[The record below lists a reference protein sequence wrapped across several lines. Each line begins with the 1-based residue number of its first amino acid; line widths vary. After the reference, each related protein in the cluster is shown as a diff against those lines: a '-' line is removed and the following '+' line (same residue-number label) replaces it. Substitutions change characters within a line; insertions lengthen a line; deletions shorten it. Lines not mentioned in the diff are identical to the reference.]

1 LHWQLLLLFA
11 SILCREFSGFHYE
24 VIAVARTVILGM
36 GEALAEFAQ
45 VGDHVPLAQE
55 GTYRGPFASGAPLIF
70 ATAVARLGG
79 RSAFLGTIG
88 DDAFGD
94 TVSDFLAA
102 EGVDQSGLCRL
113 DSLPTSAS
121 FVVNHPD
128 GTRSFFF
135 HMRNGAAGR
144 PPPLP
149 SPAFLQEVSWAHVN
163 GSCLAMNDSWWNYC
177 TEVARSVR
185 DAGGRVSLDP
195 NIRVELADPERIRA
209 LVAPILEVASI
220 VFPSGEE
227 AQLIAGADDPES
239 ACAILRKSAHNDAV
253 VLKQGADGC
262 TIYSHEGKVAVPS
275 FPVEEVDAT
284 GAGDTF
290 DAAFLWA
297 LQSGASLQTAAL
309 WANAAGALSVT
320 VTGPID
326 GAPQQEKVEMFLRAH
341 GQRSAAIARLLAAA
355 RGSD

>member
-1 LHWQLLLLFA
+1 M
-11 SILCREFSGFHYE
+11 
-24 VIAVARTVILGM
+24 ARNVILSM

-45 VGDHVPLAQE
+45 VGAHAPLTAA

-79 RSAFLGTIG
+79 RSAFLGTVG

-94 TVSDFLAA
+94 AICAFLEREDVARS
-102 EGVDQSGLCRL
+102 GVARTGE
-113 DSLPTSAS
+113 LPTSAS

-149 SPAFLQEVSWAHVN
+149 TPAFLRQVAWAHVN
-163 GSCLAMNDSWWNYC
+163 GSCLAMNDAWWKYC
-177 TEVARSVR
+177 ILVARLVWES
-185 DAGGRVSLDP
+185 GGRVSLDP
-195 NIRVELADPERIRA
+195 NIRGELASPAQIRA
-209 LVAPILEVASI
+209 LVGPILDIASI

-227 AQLIAGADDPES
+227 AQLITGASTPAA
-239 ACAILRKSAHNDAV
+239 ACAVLRKAHHNEAV
-253 VLKQGADGC
+253 VLKRGADGC
-262 TIYSHEGKVAVPS
+262 TVYSDAGAAAAPS
-275 FPVEEVDAT
+275 FPVDEVDAT

-297 LQSGASLQTAAL
+297 LQQGVSLETAAR

-326 GAPQQEKVEMFLRAH
+326 GAPEREQVAALLRAH
-341 GQRSAAIARLLAAA
+341 GRCGGEMQRLLP
-355 RGSD
+355 G

>member
-1 LHWQLLLLFA
+1 M
-11 SILCREFSGFHYE
+11 
-24 VIAVARTVILGM
+24 ARNVILGM

-45 VGDHVPLAQE
+45 VGAHAPLTAA

-70 ATAVARLGG
+70 ATAAARLGG
-79 RSAFLGTIG
+79 RSAFLGTVG

-94 TVSDFLAA
+94 VVSGFLAS
-102 EGVDQSGLCRL
+102 EGVERSGLARTE
-113 DSLPTSAS
+113 SLPTSAS

-135 HMRNGAAGR
+135 HMRNGAAGV

-149 SPAFLQEVSWAHVN
+149 PPAFLRQAAWAHVN
-163 GSCLAMNDSWWNYC
+163 GSCLAMNDAWWKYC
-177 TEVARSVR
+177 ILVARLVR
-185 DAGGRVSLDP
+185 ESGGRVSLDP
-195 NIRVELADPERIRA
+195 NIRAELAAPEQIRA
-209 LVAPILEVASI
+209 LVGPILDLASI

-227 AQLIAGADDPES
+227 AQLITGAPTPEA
-239 ACAILRKSAHNDAV
+239 ACAILRKAPQNEAV
-253 VLKQGADGC
+253 VLKQGAAGC
-262 TIYSHEGKVAVPS
+262 TVYSGAGTVAVAS
-275 FPVEEVDAT
+275 YPVDEVDAT

-297 LQSGASLQTAAL
+297 LERGAAAETAAR

-326 GAPQQEKVEMFLRAH
+326 GAPDRETVAAFLRAQ
-341 GQRSAAIARLLAAA
+341 GQGGAELERLLE
-355 RGSD
+355 G

>member
-1 LHWQLLLLFA
+1 MA
-11 SILCREFSGFHYE
+11 RNMILS
-24 VIAVARTVILGM
+24 M
-36 GEALAEFAQ
+36 GEALAEFTQ
-45 VGDHVPLAQE
+45 VGPHAQLAEE

-88 DDAFGD
+88 NDAFGE
-94 TVSDFLAA
+94 TVSSFLVKQ
-102 EGVDQSGLCRL
+102 GVDESGVAR
-113 DSLPTSAS
+113 SAELPTSAS
-121 FVVNHPD
+121 FVVNHPN

-135 HMRNGAAGR
+135 HMRNGAAGQ

-149 SPAFLQEVSWAHVN
+149 APDTLQEVAWAHIN
-163 GSCLAMNDSWWNYC
+163 GSCLAMNDAWWKYC
-177 TEVARSVR
+177 ILVARLVR
-185 DAGGRVSLDP
+185 EAGGRVSLDP
-195 NIRVELADPERIRA
+195 NIRAELAGPEQIRA
-209 LVAPILEVASI
+209 LVGPVLDVASI

-227 AQLIAGADDPES
+227 AQLITGAKSAED
-239 ACAILRKSAHNDAV
+239 ACAALREGPHNVAV
-253 VLKQGADGC
+253 VLKQGPAGC
-262 TIYSHEGKVAVPS
+262 TVFSGEGTFSVPS

-297 LQSGASLQTAAL
+297 LQQGASLETAAL

-326 GAPQQEKVEMFLRAH
+326 GAPNRAHVVAFLRTQGRQA
-341 GQRSAAIARLLAAA
+341 AAIERLLAAT
-355 RGSD
+355 

>member
-1 LHWQLLLLFA
+1 M
-11 SILCREFSGFHYE
+11 
-24 VIAVARTVILGM
+24 ARTVILSM

-45 VGDHVPLAQE
+45 VGAHAPLTEE

-79 RSAFLGTIG
+79 ESAFLGTVG
-88 DDAFGD
+88 DDAFGE
-94 TVSDFLAA
+94 TVTGFLAR
-102 EGVDQSGLCRL
+102 EGVEHSGVARTGA
-113 DSLPTSAS
+113 LPTSAS

-135 HMRNGAAGR
+135 HMRNGAAGV

-149 SPAFLQEVSWAHVN
+149 PPAFLRRVAWVHVN
-163 GSCLAMNDSWWNYC
+163 GSCLAMNDAWWKHC
-177 TEVARSVR
+177 ILVARLVR
-185 DAGGRVSLDP
+185 EAGGRVSLDP
-195 NIRVELADPERIRA
+195 NVRAELASPAQIRA
-209 LVAPILEVASI
+209 LVGPILDVASI

-227 AQLIAGADDPES
+227 ARLITGAPSTEA
-239 ACAILRKSAHNDAV
+239 ACALLRKAPQNEAV
-253 VLKQGADGC
+253 VLKQGPAGC
-262 TIYSHEGKVAVPS
+262 AVYRNEGAVSVPS

-297 LQSGASLQTAAL
+297 LQRGASLEAAAL

-326 GAPQQEKVEMFLRAH
+326 GAPRREAVGAFLRAH
-341 GQRSAAIARLLAAA
+341 GQCAAEMERLLAAW
-355 RGSD
+355 R

>member
-1 LHWQLLLLFA
+1 M
-11 SILCREFSGFHYE
+11 
-24 VIAVARTVILGM
+24 ARNVILSM

-45 VGDHVPLAQE
+45 VGAHAPLTEA

-79 RSAFLGTIG
+79 RSAFLGTVG

-94 TVSDFLAA
+94 AICAFLER
-102 EGVDQSGLCRL
+102 EGVAQSGVARTGE
-113 DSLPTSAS
+113 LPTAAS

-135 HMRNGAAGR
+135 HMRNGAAGL

-149 SPAFLQEVSWAHVN
+149 APDVLRQTAWAHVN
-163 GSCLAMNDSWWNYC
+163 GSCLAMNDAWWKYC
-177 TEVARSVR
+177 LLVARRVR
-185 DAGGRVSLDP
+185 EYGGRVSLDP
-195 NIRVELADPERIRA
+195 NVRAELADPEQIRA
-209 LVAPILEVASI
+209 LVGPILDVASI

-227 AQLIAGADDPES
+227 AQLITGAPTTEA
-239 ACAILRKSAHNDAV
+239 ACAILRKAPHNEAV

-262 TIYSHEGKVAVPS
+262 TIYSDAGAAAVPS
-275 FPVEEVDAT
+275 FPVDEVDAT

-297 LQSGASLQTAAL
+297 LQQGVSLETAAR

-326 GAPQQEKVEMFLRAH
+326 GAPARDTVGAFLRAH
-341 GQRSAAIARLLAAA
+341 GRFDEEMERLLT
-355 RGSD
+355 G

>member
-1 LHWQLLLLFA
+1 M
-11 SILCREFSGFHYE
+11 
-24 VIAVARTVILGM
+24 ARNVILSM

-45 VGDHVPLAQE
+45 VGAHAPLTAA

-70 ATAVARLGG
+70 ATAAARLGG
-79 RSAFLGTIG
+79 RSAILGTVG

-94 TVSDFLAA
+94 VISGFLAR
-102 EGVDQSGLCRL
+102 EGVERSGVAR
-113 DSLPTSAS
+113 SGALPTSAS

-135 HMRNGAAGR
+135 HMRNGAAGA

-149 SPAFLQEVSWAHVN
+149 PPTFLRQVAWAHVN
-163 GSCLAMNDSWWNYC
+163 GSCLAMNDAWWKYC
-177 TEVARSVR
+177 ILVARLVR
-185 DAGGRVSLDP
+185 EAGGRVSLDP
-195 NIRVELADPERIRA
+195 NIRAELAAPEQIRA
-209 LVAPILEVASI
+209 LVGPILDLASI

-227 AQLIAGADDPES
+227 AQLITGAPTPEA
-239 ACAILRKSAHNDAV
+239 ACAVLREAPHNEAV

-262 TIYSHEGKVAVPS
+262 TIYSEAGATEVATYLVD
-275 FPVEEVDAT
+275 EVDAT

-297 LQSGASLQTAAL
+297 LERGAAPETAAR

-326 GAPQQEKVEMFLRAH
+326 GAPDHETVAAFVRAQGQCDAEVECLIN
-341 GQRSAAIARLLAAA
+341 G
-355 RGSD
+355 

>member
-1 LHWQLLLLFA
+1 M
-11 SILCREFSGFHYE
+11 SRS
-24 VIAVARTVILGM
+24 VILSM
-36 GEALAEFAQ
+36 GEALAEFVQ
-45 VGDHVPLAQE
+45 VGAHAPLAKE

-79 RSAFLGTIG
+79 RSAFLGTVG
-88 DDAFGD
+88 NDEFGGAIR
-94 TVSDFLAA
+94 DFLAK
-102 EGVDQSGLCRL
+102 EGVAHGGVVKTED
-113 DSLPTSAS
+113 LPTSAS

-135 HMRNGAAGR
+135 HMRNGAAGV

-149 SPAFLQEVSWAHVN
+149 EPAFLQQVAWAHIN
-163 GSCLAMNDSWWNYC
+163 GSCLAMNDAWWQYC
-177 TEVARSVR
+177 TQVARLVR
-185 DAGGRVSLDP
+185 ESGGRVSLDP
-195 NIRVELADPERIRA
+195 NIRAELASPEQIRA
-209 LVAPILEVASI
+209 LVSPIIELASF

-227 AQLIAGADDPES
+227 AQLITGSETTAA
-239 ACAILRKSAHNDAV
+239 ACAALRATPQNEAV

-262 TIYSHEGKVAVPS
+262 TVYSESGKVSVPS

-297 LQSGASLQTAAL
+297 LQHGASLDTAAL

-320 VTGPID
+320 VTGSIA
-326 GAPQQEKVEMFLRAH
+326 GAPRRSRVAAFLRAH
-341 GQRSAAIARLLAAA
+341 GKQTTAIERLLATS
-355 RGSD
+355 GGE

>member
-1 LHWQLLLLFA
+1 M
-11 SILCREFSGFHYE
+11 
-24 VIAVARTVILGM
+24 ARNVILGM

-45 VGDHVPLAQE
+45 VGAHAPLTAA

-70 ATAVARLGG
+70 ATAAARLGG
-79 RSAFLGTIG
+79 RSAFLGTVG

-94 TVSDFLAA
+94 SISGFLAS
-102 EGVDQSGLCRL
+102 EGVERSGLARTEA
-113 DSLPTSAS
+113 LPTSAS

-135 HMRNGAAGR
+135 HMRNGAAGL

-149 SPAFLQEVSWAHVN
+149 PPAFLRQVAWAHVN
-163 GSCLAMNDSWWNYC
+163 GSCLAMNDAWWKYC
-177 TEVARSVR
+177 ILVARLVR
-185 DAGGRVSLDP
+185 ESGGRVSLDP
-195 NIRVELADPERIRA
+195 NIRAELAPPEQIRA
-209 LVAPILEVASI
+209 LVGPILDLASV

-227 AQLIAGADDPES
+227 AQLIAGAPTPDT
-239 ACAILRKSAHNDAV
+239 ACAILRKAPQNEAV
-253 VLKQGADGC
+253 VLKQGAAGC
-262 TIYSHEGKVAVPS
+262 TVYSGAVATKVASYSVD
-275 FPVEEVDAT
+275 EVDAT

-297 LQSGASLQTAAL
+297 LERGATLETAAR

-326 GAPQQEKVEMFLRAH
+326 GAPDCQTVAGFLRAQ
-341 GQRSAAIARLLAAA
+341 GQGGAELERLLK
-355 RGSD
+355 D

>member
-1 LHWQLLLLFA
+1 MA
-11 SILCREFSGFHYE
+11 RSI
-24 VIAVARTVILGM
+24 ILSM
-36 GEALAEFAQ
+36 GEALAEFVQ
-45 VGDHVPLAQE
+45 VGDHAPLAAA

-79 RSAFLGTIG
+79 RGAFLGTVG

-94 TVSDFLAA
+94 AVTGFLAG
-102 EGVDQSGLCRL
+102 EGVDHSRL
-113 DSLPTSAS
+113 ARVADVPTSAS

-135 HMRNGAAGR
+135 HMRNGAAGL
-144 PPPLP
+144 PPLL
-149 SPAFLQEVSWAHVN
+149 PASDFLRQVSWVHVN
-163 GSCLAMNDSWWNYC
+163 GSCLAMNDAWWKYC
-177 TEVARSVR
+177 ILVARLVR

-195 NIRVELADPERIRA
+195 NLRAELASPDQVRA
-209 LVAPILEVASI
+209 LVGPIVDIASI

-227 AQLIAGADDPES
+227 AQLITGASTPAA
-239 ACAILRKSAHNDAV
+239 ACAALRQAPHSEAV
-253 VLKQGADGC
+253 VLKQGAAGC
-262 TIYSHEGKVAVPS
+262 TVYTGDEAIAVPS
-275 FPVEEVDAT
+275 FPVDEVDAT

-297 LQSGASLQTAAL
+297 LQRGASPATAAL

-326 GAPQQEKVEMFLRAH
+326 GAPRREAVEELLRRH
-341 GQRSAAIARLLAAA
+341 GRRTPEIGILLDAADD
-355 RGSD
+355 G

>member
-1 LHWQLLLLFA
+1 MSR
-11 SILCREFSGFHYE
+11 SI
-24 VIAVARTVILGM
+24 ILSM

-45 VGDHVPLAQE
+45 VGEHAPLAEE

-79 RSAFLGTIG
+79 QSSFLGTVG
-88 DDAFGD
+88 DDEFGGAIRAF
-94 TVSDFLAA
+94 LIR
-102 EGVDQSGLCRL
+102 EGVEHGGVALNDA
-113 DSLPTSAS
+113 LPTSAS

-135 HMRNGAAGR
+135 HMRNGAAGV

-149 SPAFLQEVSWAHVN
+149 EPALLRQIAWAHIN
-163 GSCLAMNDSWWNYC
+163 GSCLAMNDAWWKYC
-177 TEVARSVR
+177 ILVARLVR
-185 DAGGRVSLDP
+185 ECGGRVSLDP
-195 NIRVELADPERIRA
+195 NIRAELASPEQIRA
-209 LVAPILEVASI
+209 LVGPILDVASI

-227 AQLIAGADDPES
+227 ARLITGAETTEA
-239 ACAILRKSAHNDAV
+239 ACAALRANPQNEAV
-253 VLKQGADGC
+253 ALKQGADGC
-262 TIYSHEGKVAVPS
+262 TVHSAGGTVSVPS

-297 LQSGASLQTAAL
+297 LQHGASLATASL

-320 VTGPID
+320 VTGPIE
-326 GAPQQEKVEMFLRAH
+326 GAPRRENVAAFLRAH
-341 GQRSAAIARLLAAA
+341 GGQTVAIERLLAASRSA
-355 RGSD
+355 